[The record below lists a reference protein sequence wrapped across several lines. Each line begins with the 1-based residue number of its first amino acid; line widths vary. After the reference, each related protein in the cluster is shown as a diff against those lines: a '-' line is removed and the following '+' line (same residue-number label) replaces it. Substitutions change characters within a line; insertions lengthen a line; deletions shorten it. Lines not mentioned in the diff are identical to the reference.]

1 MKTLLPERYNWPAFI
16 FAGILIKL
24 IFYSISWY
32 SFFAIMVSIYVF
44 TLLFDS
50 IGTILPTRHLLGS
63 FMCVQFF
70 IGPMFAYNGL
80 DEYQYFLYKMKIP
93 EAEYF
98 SYALP
103 AVLLFIIGLHL
114 NAGKYRGEKLDIIQI
129 KGFVEKNKTL
139 PYLLIIFGFIS
150 SIIASYFS
158 AEFAFLFYLLGG
170 LKFIGLFLLVLG
182 SEKLNIGLTVLV
194 LGSIISSS
202 FGSGMFHDLLTWII
216 YSIAVFGIKYKLNL
230 RIKIIGL
237 SAFIFI
243 VSILQILKGT
253 YRETT
258 NKKGE
263 EANVETFAKI
273 YQKENEEKG
282 VLSFINLAKSNV
294 RINQGFIITNIMS
307 TVPDKVEYSNGEELY
322 QIIEAAIMPRILAPD
337 KLNAGDRSIFTKYS
351 GIPLTE
357 GTSMGL
363 SSLGDAYINFGVF
376 GGIIFMFLLGC
387 LYNYILVLF
396 NKYTY
401 HYPSL
406 LIFVPLVFYY
416 PIRPDCELQTILGH
430 LVKSC
435 FLIFVI
441 IQFWK
446 PIFKSRNE
454 IQFDSL

>member
-1 MKTLLPERYNWPAFI
+1 
-16 FAGILIKL
+16 
-24 IFYSISWY
+24 
-32 SFFAIMVSIYVF
+32 
-44 TLLFDS
+44 
-50 IGTILPTRHLLGS
+50 
-63 FMCVQFF
+63 
-70 IGPMFAYNGL
+70 
-80 DEYQYFLYKMKIP
+80 
-93 EAEYF
+93 
-98 SYALP
+98 
-103 AVLLFIIGLHL
+103 
-114 NAGKYRGEKLDIIQI
+114 
-129 KGFVEKNKTL
+129 
-139 PYLLIIFGFIS
+139 
-150 SIIASYFS
+150 
-158 AEFAFLFYLLGG
+158 
-170 LKFIGLFLLVLG
+170 
-182 SEKLNIGLTVLV
+182 
-194 LGSIISSS
+194 
-202 FGSGMFHDLLTWII
+202 
-216 YSIAVFGIKYKLNL
+216 
-230 RIKIIGL
+230 
-237 SAFIFI
+237 
-243 VSILQILKGT
+243 
-253 YRETT
+253 
-258 NKKGE
+258 
-263 EANVETFAKI
+263 
-273 YQKENEEKG
+273 
-282 VLSFINLAKSNV
+282 
-294 RINQGFIITNIMS
+294 MS